1 MSMKMKGLL
10 KGLRHIS
17 HIFDAKEQEMQIGY
31 PTDVKHVAHIGWDG
45 ASLNSPSWMN
55 EFHSAPLATEPAADP
70 PPLFPMPGSYDPVHH
85 GGWNQDSAHPPALA
99 KPLRCGSSSAAA
111 VVDSPTRRNPH
122 RRKQPSAAVAV
133 DSPSREP
140 SSTRRRAP
148 KGSSSE
154 AKSGIVVT
162 HPTDS
167 PRQDLPLV
175 PRTARKKK
183 PLAEGHGG
191 SSRAWVPS
199 SDGAGMATPAAGG
212 ADDSSGAGES

>member
-148 KGSSSE
+148 REAAAKPSRGLSSPTPPTRPGRTSLWYPELPARRSPWQRVTGGRPGLGS
-154 AKSGIVVT
+154 
-162 HPTDS
+162 H
-167 PRQDLPLV
+167 R
-175 PRTARKKK
+175 RMAR
-183 PLAEGHGG
+183 
-191 SSRAWVPS
+191 
-199 SDGAGMATPAAGG
+199 DGNAGG
-212 ADDSSGAGES
+212 GRRR